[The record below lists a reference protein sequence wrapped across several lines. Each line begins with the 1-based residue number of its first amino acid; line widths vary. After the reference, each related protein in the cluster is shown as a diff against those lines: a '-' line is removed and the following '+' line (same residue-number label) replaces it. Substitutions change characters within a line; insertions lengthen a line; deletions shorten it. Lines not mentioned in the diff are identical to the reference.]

1 MKNSIQT
8 ILSLAFLFFTQF
20 ATAQDFVWA
29 KQMGGTNNDYA
40 ISIALDATGNVYTI
54 GTFWETA
61 DFDPGIGTFNLTSA
75 GSFDIFISKL
85 DVAGNFVWAKRIGG
99 VSQDYAR
106 SINIDALGNIY
117 FTGSFE
123 GTVDFDPNLGIFNLT
138 SVGSRDIFVI
148 KLDAAGDFV
157 WAKQMGGAGSIE
169 GFSLELDALGNIYT
183 TGKFE
188 GTVDFDPNSGT
199 FNLTTTG
206 NFAFF
211 SDIFISKLDAS
222 GNFLW
227 AKQMGGEYSDYSFS
241 LELDALGNVYT
252 IGTFSDTADFDP
264 STGVF
269 NLISVG
275 ISFGM
280 DDIFISKLDPD
291 GNFVW
296 AKQIE
301 GSGAIFGVSLDIDAF
316 GNIYTTGNYFGT
328 ADFDP
333 GLGVVN
339 LTSTGSYDLFISKL
353 DAAGDF
359 VWAKRIG
366 DTGWESANFINID
379 ASGNIYTTGF
389 FEGTVDFD
397 PNSGIFNLIS
407 AGSRDIFISKL
418 DASGNFIW
426 AIQMGGTSEDV
437 GIRLTFDALGN
448 LYISGYFTETADFDP
463 GIGVVNLT
471 SAGNHDIFISK
482 LSNFTSGIEEN
493 SSNSDINIYP
503 NPTKNQINFS
513 LETNVQLT
521 NITGQLIVE
530 KNNVSML
537 DLSEHAAGL
546 YFITLLD
553 KKGKVIQRSKIIKE

>member
-1 MKNSIQT
+1 
-8 ILSLAFLFFTQF
+8 
-20 ATAQDFVWA
+20 
-29 KQMGGTNNDYA
+29 
-40 ISIALDATGNVYTI
+40 
-54 GTFWETA
+54 
-61 DFDPGIGTFNLTSA
+61 
-75 GSFDIFISKL
+75 
-85 DVAGNFVWAKRIGG
+85 
-99 VSQDYAR
+99 
-106 SINIDALGNIY
+106 
-117 FTGSFE
+117 
-123 GTVDFDPNLGIFNLT
+123 
-138 SVGSRDIFVI
+138 
-148 KLDAAGDFV
+148 
-157 WAKQMGGAGSIE
+157 MGGAGSEE
-169 GFSLELDALGNIYT
+169 GFSLDLDALGNIYT
-183 TGKFE
+183 TGNFQ

-206 NFAFF
+206 NFNWRF
-211 SDIFISKLDAS
+211 DIFISKLDAS

-227 AKQMGGEYSDYSFS
+227 AKQMGGENSDKGLS
-241 LELDALGNVYT
+241 LKLDALGNVYT
-252 IGTFSDTADFDP
+252 IGAFSDTADFDP
-264 STGVF
+264 SAGVF
-269 NLISVG
+269 NLISV
-275 ISFGM
+275 GM

-301 GSGAIFGVSLDIDAF
+301 GSDAIFGLSLDIDAF
-316 GNIYTTGNYFGT
+316 GNIYTTGYFSGT
-328 ADFDP
+328 ADFDS

-366 DTGWESANFINID
+366 DTGWETAYSINID

-397 PNSGIFNLIS
+397 PNAGIFNLIS
-407 AGSRDIFISKL
+407 VGGRDIFLSKL

-437 GIRLTFDALGN
+437 GSRLTFDALGN

-471 SAGNHDIFISK
+471 SAGSRDIFISK
-482 LSNFTSGIEEN
+482 LSNGTTGIAEN
-493 SSNSDINIYP
+493 SLNSDINIYP

-513 LETNVQLT
+513 VETNVQLT
-521 NITGQLIVE
+521 NITGQFIIE
-530 KNNVSML
+530 KNNASML
-537 DLSEHAAGL
+537 DLSEQAAGL

-553 KKGKVIQRSKIIKE
+553 KKGKVIKRGKIVKE